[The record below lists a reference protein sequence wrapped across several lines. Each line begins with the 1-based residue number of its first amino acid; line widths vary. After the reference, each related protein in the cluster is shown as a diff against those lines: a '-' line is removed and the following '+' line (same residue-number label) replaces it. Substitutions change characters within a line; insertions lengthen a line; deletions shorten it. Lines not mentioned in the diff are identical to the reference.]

1 MRVLPFLL
9 LLVAPWIAAS
19 QTRFAGMDEAVSIL
33 SEITGWKPMKRVEC
47 DTMDRV
53 ELKRYLEKKVKEDI
67 KPDEIRAEETMLKK
81 LGLAPQDFDLARTMV
96 DLLTEQAAA
105 FYDYHKKK
113 LFLMQGGEPSG
124 ESMVVVH
131 ELAHALADQ
140 RFDLGKFI
148 KKGKSDD
155 SSLARMAVM
164 EGQATWLM
172 MESTSRRGGQS
183 LKEMPAAI
191 LDMATRNSDA
201 SAQYPVL
208 TSAPLYIRA
217 SLLFPY
223 SEGLRFIHLVV
234 QQEGQSAF
242 ARVFREPPVSTQQ
255 ILHPELYFSNTRPLD
270 VALPKLPDERD
281 WKALTSGSL
290 GEFDHE
296 VLLEEYVGKQR
307 ATDIA
312 QHWRGGSGAVVER
325 KDG

>member
-1 MRVLPFLL
+1 MRVVPFLL
-9 LLVAPWIAAS
+9 LLVAPWIAAVANPIRGNGRS
-19 QTRFAGMDEAVSIL
+19 GVRSCR
-33 SEITGWKPMKRVEC
+33 EITGWKPMKKVEC

-53 ELKRYLEKKVKEDI
+53 ALKQYLEQKVKEDI
-67 KPDEIRAEETMLKK
+67 KPDEIRAEEMMLKK
-81 LGLAPQDFDLARTMV
+81 FGLAPQDFDLARTMV

-113 LFLMQGGEPSG
+113 LFLLQGGDPSG

-201 SAQYPVL
+201 MRTQYPG
-208 TSAPLYIRA
+208 AYIRA
-217 SLLFPY
+217 AVYPGVAAVPLFRGACASFTWSFRKRGSRLSRAY
-223 SEGLRFIHLVV
+223 SASR
-234 QQEGQSAF
+234 
-242 ARVFREPPVSTQQ
+242 R
-255 ILHPELYFSNTRPLD
+255 
-270 VALPKLPDERD
+270 
-281 WKALTSGSL
+281 
-290 GEFDHE
+290 
-296 VLLEEYVGKQR
+296 
-307 ATDIA
+307 
-312 QHWRGGSGAVVER
+312 
-325 KDG
+325 